1 MKIMKKADFRS
12 GYVVIVGKPNVGK
25 STLMNRL
32 VGEKLSIT
40 SDKPQTTRLSIKG
53 IFNDPD
59 CQIIFLDTPG
69 FLKPRYEMQ
78 HRMLKQL
85 TDTLNDADAVIFL
98 TDKPS
103 FPTDY
108 DNELI
113 TMLKS
118 VKRPRLAIINKSD
131 LQGKITDLEIRE
143 RLTQEFEE
151 ILFVSAKNGDNVDK
165 IIPAI
170 TKFIPFGPPF
180 YDTDQLSDLP
190 MRFFAQEVIREGV
203 FRQFSQEVPYA
214 TAVLIDRYTEQS
226 DKIVIEATI
235 WIERDS
241 QKPIIIGKNGTGLK
255 KIREYAEKQL
265 TDFNQAPTEIHLWVK
280 VKKNWRKSPSAL
292 KEIGL
297 TD

>member
-1 MKIMKKADFRS
+1 MKADFRC
-12 GYVVIVGKPNVGK
+12 GYVVIAGKPNVGK

-53 IFNDPD
+53 IFNDSD
-59 CQIIFLDTPG
+59 RQIIFLDTPG

-85 TDTLNDADAVIFL
+85 THTFKDADAVIFL
-98 TDKPS
+98 TDKSS

-113 TMLKS
+113 TMLMTI
-118 VKRPRLAIINKSD
+118 KRPHIAIINKSD
-131 LQGKITDLEIRE
+131 LHGKQSEDEIRA
-143 RLTQEFEE
+143 RLQPDFEE
-151 ILFVSAKNGDNVDK
+151 ILFVSALNGDNIDL

-170 TKFIPFGPPF
+170 TKFLPFGPPF
-180 YDTDQLSDLP
+180 YETDQLSDLP
-190 MRFFAQEVIREGV
+190 VRFFAQEIIREGV

-214 TAVLIDRYTEQS
+214 TAILIDKYTELS
-226 DKIVIEATI
+226 DKIEIQATI

-241 QKPIIIGKNGTGLK
+241 QKPIIIGKNGTGLQ

-265 TDFNQAPTEIHLWVK
+265 ASFNQQYTEVHLWVK
-280 VKKNWRKSPSAL
+280 VNKNWRKNPSAL
-292 KEIGL
+292 KQIGL
-297 TD
+297 TDLK

>member
-1 MKIMKKADFRS
+1 MKADFRC

-53 IFNDPD
+53 IFNSDAS
-59 CQIIFLDTPG
+59 QIIFLDTPG

-85 TDTLNDADAVIFL
+85 TDTLKDADAVIFL

-113 TMLKS
+113 IMLKN

-131 LQGKITDLEIRE
+131 LKGKIADSEINE
-143 RLTQEFEE
+143 RLQQEFEE
-151 ILFVSAKNGDNVDK
+151 ILFVSALNGDNVEL

-170 TKFIPFGPPF
+170 TKFMPYGPPF
-180 YDTDQLSDLP
+180 YETDQLSDLP
-190 MRFFAQEVIREGV
+190 MRFFAQEVIREAV

-214 TAVLIDRYTEQS
+214 TAVLIDKYTEGS

-241 QKPIIIGKNGTGLK
+241 QKPIIIGKNGTGLQ

-265 TDFNQAPTEIHLWVK
+265 TDFNQMQTEIHLWVK

-297 TD
+297 T